1 MTRLSG
7 LLLVAFAFTTTPR
20 LAHADD
26 TAVAPE
32 PREVVPP
39 TAPVKDA
46 MPLSKLAPAKPMFD
60 ACVYRYAV
68 STTSPQCQAF
78 VNQGL
83 GMYYSYVW
91 IEAVRSFETALRHDP
106 ECAYAWLML
115 HRSMEKWGG
124 AGGGTV
130 TAGPFQAA
138 VGGLVHTRLPERA
151 GKAPRDYALEMARKL
166 MPKAN
171 HREQLIIQ
179 ARLQEKGMW
188 PNTPPEERRTR
199 AQQALDELLMLYED
213 DTEGWFWRAQLA
225 SGPQFQVP
233 GGPVS
238 PPQGTG
244 AAAAA
249 VFYKALLRVDP
260 LHPGAN
266 HELVHLF
273 EAIRRPALGWPYAE
287 GYIKSSPG
295 MPHALH
301 MQAHLAM
308 RIGKWGPT
316 TDWSA
321 AAVELEK
328 EYHKYQGVLPR
339 EDHQF
344 SHHMETLTRSLV
356 HDGRFAEAKAVRAEA
371 EGYKYAFRPEW
382 FRMALAQKD
391 WDAAQKVIDDV
402 RSKGGRDKTTAAYYS
417 ALLALEKGDTGRAA
431 AEIDTLRQLAQTR
444 KSDKA
449 LEQRLWEVQG
459 RHLCQTGQG
468 EAGLKLLKKAVDA
481 TKNDYFHH
489 AWGNGAVLMEAWG
502 VGALEAGAAA
512 AAEEAF
518 QEALAHDAG
527 SVRGALG
534 MWALCD
540 RLGRTEEADRYL
552 KVARRCWAKADPRD
566 FDRLKADLAA
576 KATRLTKAVA
586 ATEEDE
592 PR

>member
-7 LLLVAFAFTTTPR
+7 PLLVLFALTAAPR
-20 LAHADD
+20 PAHADD
-26 TAVAPE
+26 PYT
-32 PREVVPP
+32 PP
-39 TAPVKDA
+39 KDGETPA
-46 MPLSKLAPAKPMFD
+46 AKDPMPLSKLAPAKPMFD
-60 ACVYRYAV
+60 ACVYRYGV
-68 STTSPQCQAF
+68 STANPPCRAF

-91 IEAVRSFETALRHDP
+91 IEAVRSFETALKHDP
-106 ECAYAWLML
+106 DCAYAWLML
-115 HRSMEKWGG
+115 HRAFEKWGSSG
-124 AGGGTV
+124 SGTGS
-130 TAGPFQAA
+130 ASPYQAA
-138 VGGLVHTRLPERA
+138 VGGLVHAKLPERV

-171 HREQLIIQ
+171 HREQLLIQ

-188 PNTPPEERRTR
+188 PDTPPDLRKTK
-199 AQQALDELLMLYED
+199 AQQSLDELLMLYED

-225 SGPQFQVP
+225 AGPQAQVP
-233 GGPVS
+233 GGPVQ
-238 PPQGTG
+238 PAGG
-244 AAAAA
+244 AGGVAAA
-249 VFYKALLRVDP
+249 VFYKALLKVDP

-266 HELVHLF
+266 HELVHYF
-273 EAIRRPALGWPYAE
+273 ESIRRPALGWPYAE

-321 AAVELEK
+321 KAVELEK
-328 EYHKYQGVLPR
+328 AYHTFQGVQPR

-356 HDGRFAEAKAVRAEA
+356 HDGRFAEARKVKAEA

-391 WDAAQKVIDDV
+391 WDAAQKLIDDM
-402 RSKGGRDKTTAAYYS
+402 RSKGGRFDKSNPAYY
-417 ALLALEKGDTGRAA
+417 AAVLALEKGDAGRLT
-431 AEIDTLRQLAQTR
+431 AEVDALRQAAQTR
-444 KSDKA
+444 KSDRN
-449 LEQRLWEVQG
+449 LELKLWELQG
-459 RHLCQTGQG
+459 RQLCRTGQG

-481 TKNDYFHH
+481 TKNDYGHH
-489 AWGNGAVLMEAWG
+489 AWGNGAVLMESWG
-502 VGALEAGAAA
+502 LGALEAGAAT

-534 MWALCD
+534 MWAVCD
-540 RLGRTEEADRYL
+540 RLGRTDEADRYL
-552 KVARRCWAKADPRD
+552 KVAKRCWSKADPKD
-566 FDRLKADLAA
+566 FAALQSDLVA
-576 KATRLTKAVA
+576 KANKLPRPSL
-586 ATEEDE
+586 ATEDDGA
-592 PR
+592 R